1 MFQPRRAGR
10 DNQLRARML
19 FTMLLLG
26 LVYGLFL
33 WFLIS
38 VAGATVMLG
47 FAVVLVLVQFFL
59 SDKLVLTSMRAKV
72 VTPEEAPEL
81 HAMVDRLAMTAGI
94 PKPKVAVAD
103 MSVPNAFATGR
114 SQKHAAVA
122 VTTGLLRV
130 LNERELE
137 GVLAH
142 EISHI
147 ASRDVQVMTYA
158 SFLSVVASTLM
169 SLFFWS
175 ALFGGGFGRDRN
187 SGAGGYL
194 MIAYV
199 VTILVWVVSQVLI
212 AALSRYREYAADRGA
227 AMLTNRPRD
236 LANALQRISGS
247 LTGLPQNDL
256 RRAETLNA
264 FFIMPAI
271 GDGFAS
277 LFSTHPPMAR
287 RIERLLE
294 LERTGMLTG

>member
-1 MFQPRRAGR
+1 MFQPRRIGR

-33 WFLIS
+33 WFLVS
-38 VAGATVMLG
+38 VAGATVMLTV
-47 FAVVLVLVQFFL
+47 AVVLVLVQFFF
-59 SDKLVLTSMRAKV
+59 SDRLVLKSMRAKV
-72 VTPEEAPEL
+72 VSPEEAPEL
-81 HAMVDRLAMTAGI
+81 HAMVDRLALTAGI
-94 PKPKVAVAD
+94 PKPKVAIAD

-114 SQKHAAVA
+114 SQKSAAVA
-122 VTTGLLRV
+122 VTTGLMRV

-142 EISHI
+142 EVSHI

-169 SLFFWS
+169 TFFFWGSLF
-175 ALFGGGFGRDRN
+175 GGFGRDRHG
-187 SGAGGYL
+187 GAGSAM
-194 MIAYV
+194 MIAYL
-199 VTILVWVVSQVLI
+199 VTIAVWVVSQILV
-212 AALSRYREYAADRGA
+212 ATLSRYREYAADRGA
-227 AMLTNRPRD
+227 AVLTNRPRD
-236 LANALQRISGS
+236 LASALQRISGS
-247 LTGLPQNDL
+247 ITGLPQNDL

-264 FFIMPAI
+264 FFIMPAV

-277 LFSTHPPMAR
+277 LFSTHPPMTR

-294 LERTGMLTG
+294 LERTTMLTG